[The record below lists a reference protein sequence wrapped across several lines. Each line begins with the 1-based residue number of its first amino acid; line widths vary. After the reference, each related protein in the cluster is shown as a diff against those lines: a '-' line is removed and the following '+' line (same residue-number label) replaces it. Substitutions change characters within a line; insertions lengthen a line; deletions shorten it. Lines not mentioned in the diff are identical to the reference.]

1 MFESDATVY
10 IRTKIVLTANRTQNI
25 NFRHYSEL
33 LPPRCIDSDANSYKT
48 YINKPFACAI

>member
-10 IRTKIVLTANRTQNI
+10 IRTKIAHQNI